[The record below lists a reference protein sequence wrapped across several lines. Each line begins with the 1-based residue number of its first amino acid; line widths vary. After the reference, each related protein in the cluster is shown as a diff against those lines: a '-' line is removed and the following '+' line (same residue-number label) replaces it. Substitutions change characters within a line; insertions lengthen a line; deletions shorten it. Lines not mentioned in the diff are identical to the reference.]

1 LQHKELI
8 WTEVWKKVIGGNMKG
23 GVIWEKHKETGRER
37 KEDEQEEVK
46 HVICRVLMSHTYAAQ
61 VTR

>member
-1 LQHKELI
+1 
-8 WTEVWKKVIGGNMKG
+8 MKG